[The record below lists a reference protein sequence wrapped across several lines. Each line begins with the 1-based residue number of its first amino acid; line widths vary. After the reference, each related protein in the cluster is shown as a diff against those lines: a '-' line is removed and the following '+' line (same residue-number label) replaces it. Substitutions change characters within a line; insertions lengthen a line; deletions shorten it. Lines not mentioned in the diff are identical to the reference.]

1 MLSED
6 IKIYLPKFLSSE
18 STQELFQCLKDFPNN
33 IDERI
38 YTSYLKEEDYIFQG
52 DGINNML
59 VINLPNPAIRP
70 TPSMVLSNT
79 CDISQ
84 DNARLFNT
92 NILYSPIFNLRKYKE
107 KISTDST
114 KSPQAI
120 EDHIAAIKRQEVT
133 QIFYLPE
140 LKDQI
145 EDSIVFFDRV
155 CNCSN
160 SIIKKEKIS
169 SEKIFTLSDYG
180 SYLFLLKLSINFTR
194 IFDKVERKHGGSQDI

>member
-6 IKIYLPKFLSSE
+6 IKIYLPKFLSVE

-33 IDERI
+33 IDERL
-38 YTSYLKEEDYIFQG
+38 YTSYLKEEDSIFQG
-52 DGINNML
+52 DGMKNML
-59 VINLPNPAIRP
+59 VVNLPNSDIRP
-70 TPSMVLSNT
+70 APSMILSNT

-84 DNARLFNT
+84 DNTRLFNT

-107 KISTDST
+107 KISNNST

-160 SIIKKEKIS
+160 SSVKRDKINT
-169 SEKIFTLSDYG
+169 ERIFTLSDYG
-180 SYLFLLKLSINFTR
+180 SYLFVLKLSINFTR
-194 IFDKVERKHGGSQDI
+194 IFDKVERKNGGF